1 MQPRMVKISE
11 AMKQIEKAME
21 ELEKQLGVERK
32 RAEEESQ
39 KDTVKG
45 GQGVLTQG

>member
-1 MQPRMVKISE
+1 MKKINE
-11 AMKQIEKAME
+11 AMKQVEGAME

-39 KDTVKG
+39 RDSVKG
-45 GQGVLTQG
+45 GQGVLTKS